1 MVAVSSFILIGARG
15 QGRKA
20 RARTRARGKEVA
32 KEKGGGRGSNQD
44 GADKAGREWLGSQF
58 DGFRGMFLGSVT

>member
-1 MVAVSSFILIGARG
+1 MVAVSERQGRG
-15 QGRKA
+15 QGQGERRWQRKKA
-20 RARTRARGKEVA
+20 
-32 KEKGGGRGSNQD
+32 GGRGSNQD

>member
-1 MVAVSSFILIGARG
+1 MFAKLGNG
-15 QGRKA
+15 GGLRKA